1 MKATIELTE
10 HEIQQAIRSYV
21 EAGGMKAKKVEL
33 SASAEYDRMDRPTG
47 GHSISATVEVEMGA
61 AKDGTK

>member
-21 EAGGMKAKKVEL
+21 EAGGMKANW
-33 SASAEYDRMDRPTG
+33 RPT
-47 GHSISATVEVEMGA
+47 AEV
-61 AKDGTK
+61 TNV